1 MGSVARRCSATRRE
15 RPRPANGGAMATSG
29 SHRAQPFGGRGRCE
43 RRRTETRSLG
53 ALQEAVA
60 RATPRV
66 AGVPLMGGTHRPQG
80 RSMNITKAPAI
91 WSGLSL
97 SETDDCFFFQVTS
110 WHRRKSTYIQWSR
123 FRPKPHLPEP
133 VRRRHRKPLPVRH
146 KPLARYETLRD
157 KNHSY
162 HH

>member
-80 RSMNITKAPAI
+80 RSMNIKKAPVK
-91 WSGLSL
+91 WPGLSFP
-97 SETDDCFFFQVTS
+97 EIDDCFAISSYFVAPQEEHLYPVVTVS
-110 WHRRKSTYIQWSR
+110 SHASR
-123 FRPKPHLPEP
+123 
-133 VRRRHRKPLPVRH
+133 
-146 KPLARYETLRD
+146 TCTC
-157 KNHSY
+157 SS
-162 HH
+162 

>member
-80 RSMNITKAPAI
+80 RSMNIKKAPSI

-110 WHRRKSTYIQWSR
+110 WHRKKSTYTQWSQSHPMHR
-123 FRPKPHLPEP
+123 APAPA
-133 VRRRHRKPLPVRH
+133 RHRPLGRSRFHNTPALQSHR
-146 KPLARYETLRD
+146 
-157 KNHSY
+157 
-162 HH
+162 

>member
-80 RSMNITKAPAI
+80 RSMNIKKAPAI

-97 SETDDCFFFQVTS
+97 
-110 WHRRKSTYIQWSR
+110 
-123 FRPKPHLPEP
+123 PE
-133 VRRRHRKPLPVRH
+133 
-146 KPLARYETLRD
+146 
-157 KNHSY
+157 
-162 HH
+162 